1 MDLFDYA
8 SSQMAVVQTSRMH
21 FNVRVSGSPDGVPLL
36 LLHGSHATSRWWE
49 PFFAILP
56 DSIRAVAPDLRGCG
70 LSTHTQDGYEI
81 KEQAQDIAEL
91 VQALALSDFDLVGHG
106 SGGAIAIEFAL
117 GHPQALRSL
126 ILVDSAPIEGAFTP
140 LQGLQLLSQMRE
152 DRPLL
157 RQAISALLP
166 TAPPPTM
173 TGKEF
178 ESFFEQLVDDAA
190 AMAPAAFTAVAE
202 ALGRWNRLEDAHRL
216 TLPTL
221 LLLGSEDIIIER
233 DAATRSLLAIPGA
246 SNLEILRGIGHSPM
260 IESPVV
266 LAERIIDFIT
276 EDFEGFEEARDYAQ
290 ENAASADSSRSHE

>member
-1 MDLFDYA
+1 
-8 SSQMAVVQTSRMH
+8 MAVVQTPRLR

-70 LSTHTQDGYEI
+70 LSTHTHDGYEI
-81 KEQAQDIAEL
+81 KEQAEDIAEL
-91 VQALALSDFDLVGHG
+91 VQALALSDFDLLGHG

-117 GHPQALRSL
+117 GHPQGLRSL

-152 DRPLL
+152 DRSLL
-157 RQAISALLP
+157 RQGLSALLP

-173 TGKEF
+173 TLPEF
-178 ESFFEQLVDDAA
+178 ESYFEQLVDDAA

>member
-1 MDLFDYA
+1 
-8 SSQMAVVQTSRMH
+8 MAVVQTSRLH
-21 FNVRVSGSPDGVPLL
+21 FHVRESGSPDGVPLL

-49 PFFAILP
+49 PFLAILP

-70 LSTHTQDGYEI
+70 HSTRTKDGYEI
-81 KEQAQDIAEL
+81 KEQAEDIAEL
-91 VQALALSDFDLVGHG
+91 VRALALSDFDLVGHG

-152 DRPLL
+152 DRSLL
-157 RQAISALLP
+157 RQGLSALLP

-173 TGKEF
+173 TLPEF

-221 LLLGSEDIIIER
+221 LLQGSEDIIVER
-233 DAATRSLLAIPGA
+233 DEATGSLLAIPGA
-246 SNLEILRGIGHSPM
+246 SNLEILRGVGHSPM

-290 ENAASADSSRSHE
+290 ENAASADNSRSHE